1 MIIGF
6 LITDLPVIAVLSA
19 LFYLPYGIYITK
31 KYCKQSIVCHFVKY
45 AFLGCCLSIIRLTLL
60 WRIPHI
66 NFRPEYFM
74 YNFRPFDWIWNE
86 YSMGFGGM
94 IEQLILNVL
103 MFLPFGLLLPLA
115 IKKMRKMW
123 LTLIGIFGTTVSI
136 EFMQLFLERSCDI
149 DDVIMNFT
157 GGFLGYLIFMLL
169 RKIFSEKLWW
179 ESITI
184 NAKC

>member
-1 MIIGF
+1 MLSEF
-6 LITDLPVIAVLSA
+6 LKTDLPVIAVFSA
-19 LFYLPYGIYITK
+19 LLYLPYGIYITK
-31 KYCKQSIVCHFVKY
+31 RYGKQSIVCHIVKY
-45 AFLGCCLSIIRLTLL
+45 VFLGCCLSIVRLTLL
-60 WRIPHI
+60 WRIPML

-103 MFLPFGLLLPLA
+103 MFIPYGALLPLA
-115 IKKMRKMW
+115 VKKTRKMW
-123 LTLIGIFGTTVSI
+123 VSLLTVLGTTVSI
-136 EFMQLFLERSCDI
+136 EFVQLFLGRSCDI

-157 GGFLGYLIFMLL
+157 GGVLGYLIFMLL
-169 RKIFSEKLWW
+169 RKVFSEKPWW